1 MDEEKQLYPPEE
13 LEFEHEAYSG
23 VGPTFLEK
31 LLSALI
37 IGHELQESQNNGDA
51 TSTDARRKNLQKA
64 LSAITGRKVRL
75 RKGISA
81 KEAAACKFI
90 AEQIYADEC
99 KRTEHLLNARLG
111 KPVGELEPSV
121 RSIRQLSRLATEKF
135 FGADV
140 ASEVGHNQAE
150 RLREL
155 VDGRYQRK
163 VNKSDKSDHMAT
175 WKYLAVEHDYLS
187 ESLEHQDLE
196 EICQILE
203 RNGVPVKLGSD

>member
-1 MDEEKQLYPPEE
+1 MGEEKQLCPAEE

-37 IGHELQESQNNGDA
+37 IGHEPQEKRDEGDA
-51 TSTDARRKNLQKA
+51 TSADARRKKLQEA

-90 AEQIYADEC
+90 AEQIYADKC
-99 KRTEHLLNARLG
+99 KHTEHVLNARMG
-111 KPVGELEPSV
+111 KPVSELEPSV
-121 RSIRQLSRLATEKF
+121 RSIRQLSRLAAEKF
-135 FGADV
+135 FDADV
-140 ASEVGHNQAE
+140 DSEVGNNQAE

-163 VNKSDKSDHMAT
+163 VNKSDQSDHMAT
-175 WKYLAVEHDYLS
+175 WHYLAVEHDYVS

-196 EICQILE
+196 EICWILE